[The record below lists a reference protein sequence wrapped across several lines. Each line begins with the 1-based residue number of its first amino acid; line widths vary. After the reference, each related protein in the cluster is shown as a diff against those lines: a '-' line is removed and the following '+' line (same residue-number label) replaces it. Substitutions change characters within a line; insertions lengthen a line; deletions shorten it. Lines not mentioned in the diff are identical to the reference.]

1 MAVWTNSVGWDQD
14 IYGDKWR
21 VLEILLSSTPQE
33 SLKIQP
39 KPELVQVSEDEN
51 NVVWVH
57 KRF

>member
-1 MAVWTNSVGWDQD
+1 MGWDQD

-51 NVVWVH
+51 NVFWVH

>member
-1 MAVWTNSVGWDQD
+1 MGWDRD
-14 IYGDKWR
+14 IYRAEWE
-21 VLEILLSSTPQE
+21 VLENSLSSTPQE

-39 KPELVQVSEDEN
+39 KPELVQVSGDEN